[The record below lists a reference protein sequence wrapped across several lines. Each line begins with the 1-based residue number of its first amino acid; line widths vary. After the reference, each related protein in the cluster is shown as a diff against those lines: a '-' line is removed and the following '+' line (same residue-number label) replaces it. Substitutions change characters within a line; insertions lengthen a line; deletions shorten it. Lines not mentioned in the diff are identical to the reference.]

1 MRKYEKID
9 ICIKMEGYTVRGI
22 KKITEDIVWIGGS
35 DRRLSRFENIF
46 PIPEGVSYN
55 SYFVDDEKTVV
66 FDTADIS
73 VSDQYIENLKEVL
86 KGKKLDYL
94 VVLHMEPDH
103 CSLIDTVVSLFP
115 DVTVV
120 GNSKTFTFMEQFFEG
135 ASNYN
140 KLEVKEGDT
149 LSTGRHTFHFVAAPM
164 VHWPEVLLAYDDA
177 SKALFSADAF
187 GTFGALDGGIFAD
200 EYDYEKEFLDSS
212 RRYYA
217 NIVGKYGMQV
227 QAALKK
233 AAGLDIQMILSLHG
247 PVWRKNIEWLMEKY
261 QKWSTYTPETEDTLV
276 VYGSLYGHTAS
287 AAEAVAA
294 GIRENGG
301 NVKVYDVSGT
311 DVSYLIGEV
320 WRCKK
325 VVLICPTYNGG
336 IYPPME
342 AFINDMI
349 ALGVQNRVFALGQ
362 NGTWAPMTAKL
373 MTDKLSLLKNVTILE
388 SILTIKSALH
398 ASDQPQVDAFVESI
412 VKA

>member
-1 MRKYEKID
+1 MNGVKKVTD
-9 ICIKMEGYTVRGI
+9 GI
-22 KKITEDIVWIGGS
+22 FWIGGS
-35 DRRLSRFENIF
+35 DRRLERFENIF

-55 SYFVDDEKTVV
+55 SYFVDDEKTAI

-73 VSDQYIENLKEVL
+73 VSDQYLENLKDCL
-86 KGKKLDYL
+86 SGKKLDYL
-94 VVLHMEPDH
+94 VILHMEPDH
-103 CSLIDTVVSLFP
+103 ASLISVVAGLYP

-120 GNSKTFTFMEQFFEG
+120 GSAKTFTIMEQFFPEAAG
-135 ASNYN
+135 FN

-149 LSTGRHTFHFVAAPM
+149 LSTGKHTFHFVAAPM
-164 VHWPEVLLAYDDA
+164 VHWPEVLMAYDDA

-187 GTFGALDGGIFAD
+187 GTFGALDGGLFAD
-200 EYDYEKEFLDSS
+200 EYDYEKRFLDSS

-227 QAALKK
+227 QAVLKK
-233 AAGLDIQMILSLHG
+233 AAGLDIQMFLSLHG
-247 PVWRKNIEWLMEKY
+247 PVWRKDLGWLLEKY
-261 QKWSTYTPETEDTLV
+261 QKWSTYEPETDDTVV

-294 GIRENGG
+294 SIREKTGKD
-301 NVKVYDVSGT
+301 VKVYDVSGT

-325 VVLICPTYNGG
+325 IVLLCPTYNNG

-342 AFINDMI
+342 SFLSDMA
-349 ALGVQNRVFALGQ
+349 ALGVQNRIFALGQ
-362 NGTWAPMTAKL
+362 NGTWAPVTVKL
-373 MTDKLSLLKNVTILE
+373 MTEKLQTLKNVTIIEE
-388 SILTIKSALH
+388 SLTIKSALH
-398 ASDQPQVDAFVESI
+398 KNDNESLDKFADAI

>member
-1 MRKYEKID
+1 M
-9 ICIKMEGYTVRGI
+9 RGI